1 MLSVGRQV
9 GGNYRC
15 IILYL
20 VDRHCVPTVGDL
32 RVITIVVASM
42 SHRWGVCQFWCP
54 RVSVGEK
61 KCVVS
66 GVSAECVTLCL
77 SLVSNN
83 GTCVWLAG
91 VFRRSRGSCRVV
103 CILQSFMLTLD
114 VKELRLCASAVC
126 VWVALLDT
134 PLLIICQISIIL
146 FLFTINQ

>member
-42 SHRWGVCQFWCP
+42 SHRRWVCQVWCP
-54 RVSVGEK
+54 WVSVGEK
-61 KCVVS
+61 NC
-66 GVSAECVTLCL
+66 GVSAVPTECVTLCL

-83 GTCVWLAG
+83 GTCGWRVSSADHEVRAVLC
-91 VFRRSRGSCRVV
+91 VFSSHLHYICCEVAVSMRQCSVCGSPY
-103 CILQSFMLTLD
+103 LTL
-114 VKELRLCASAVC
+114 
-126 VWVALLDT
+126 
-134 PLLIICQISIIL
+134 
-146 FLFTINQ
+146 FL